1 MNFKPIVAGLLAMV
15 CASAPMLAQIQPGGA
30 IQITVS
36 GVPAE
41 EKTRFD
47 PVYPVSESG
56 LINMPF
62 IGQVRAAGMKAD
74 ELATSLQ
81 ARYKSAGIYT
91 NPTFQVFDSDAQKIT
106 QQVVHLGGYVRKT
119 GPVSWS
125 RTLTLYQAIQAAGGA
140 NEFGSMKRVKLYR
153 GGKLKE
159 YNLTQSQFMNIP
171 LEVGD
176 TIEIPQKTI
185 TGN

>member
-1 MNFKPIVAGLLAMV
+1 MNVKSIATGLFAMV
-15 CASAPMLAQIQPGGA
+15 CVSAPLSAQIQPGAA

-153 GGKLKE
+153 EGKLKE

-176 TIEIPQKTI
+176 TIEIPQKTPW
-185 TGN
+185 GG

>member
-1 MNFKPIVAGLLAMV
+1 MNFKPIAAGLFAMV
-15 CASAPMLAQIQPGGA
+15 CASAPLSAQIQAGRA

-41 EKTRFD
+41 EKSRFD
-47 PVYPVSESG
+47 PIYPVSESG
-56 LINMPF
+56 TINMPF
-62 IGQVRAAGMKAD
+62 IGQVRAAGMKAED
-74 ELATSLQ
+74 LASSLQ

-91 NPTFQVFDSDAQKIT
+91 NPTFQVIDSSSGRIVE
-106 QQVVHLGGYVRKT
+106 QVVYLGGFVRKT
-119 GPVSWS
+119 GPVSWN

-159 YNLTQSQFMNIP
+159 YDLTKSQFMNIP
-171 LEVGD
+171 IEPDD
-176 TIEIPQKTI
+176 TIEIPQKRI
-185 TGN
+185 IE